1 MTIDIGLWRKKS
13 SNHLTGISGDA
24 GVEVLALL
32 KNVLNKDTVWI
43 LTNPEYILSGKELEL
58 LNIQFERLC
67 QGEPLAYITNQTD
80 FFDSRFYIEN
90 SVLIPRP
97 ETELLVEKA
106 LKWCKTQSKTI
117 TFIDVGTGSGIIG
130 LSILKHFPDN
140 LGFGIDISFGALR
153 IAQKNKESLNI
164 ESFNLVQA
172 DLISIIKNKIDLV
185 CANLPYIPSIPL
197 QQLRVSKYEPK
208 IALDG
213 GQTGVE
219 IIYRLISQ
227 LDGRVNSPGLI
238 LLEIQFDQGEKVTQY
253 AKEIFPGADIKI
265 IKDLSGNDRV
275 VSIEI

>member
-13 SNHLTGISGDA
+13 STHLAGISGEA
-24 GVEVLALL
+24 GIEVLALL

-43 LTNPEYILSGKELEL
+43 LSNPEYILSDKELEL
-58 LNIQFERLC
+58 LNFQFERLC

-106 LKWCKTQSKTI
+106 LKWCKIQSKTI

-153 IAQKNKESLNI
+153 IAQKNKELLNI

-172 DLISIIKNKIDLV
+172 DLISIIKNKFDLV

-213 GQTGVE
+213 GGTGLE

-253 AKEIFPGADIKI
+253 AKEIFPGAEIKI

>member
-67 QGEPLAYITNQTD
+67 QGEPLAYITNQID
-80 FFDSRFYIEN
+80 FYDSRFYIEN

-106 LKWCKTQSKTI
+106 LKWCNTQSKTI

-140 LGFGIDISFGALR
+140 VGFGIDISFGALR
-153 IAQKNKESLNI
+153 IAKKNKELLNI

-172 DLISIIKNKIDLV
+172 DLISIIKNKFDLV
-185 CANLPYIPSIPL
+185 CANLPYIPSTPL
-197 QQLRVSKYEPK
+197 QQLRVSKFEPK

-213 GQTGVE
+213 GQTGLE